1 MILDLRREALPAIHD
16 APVIII
22 GGGPAGISL
31 ALELERRRLP
41 SLLLEAGGTRIDA
54 AGQQAFQAESI
65 SPADHGPVHRFRH
78 RVLGG
83 TSSVWGGRCIPFEP
97 IDFEDRPWL
106 GAASW
111 PLSYHEVARFYPAAL
126 ELCRAGQPHFLA
138 DEALAHQ
145 GGGAMFDVANRD
157 LALDRVER
165 FSEPTDF
172 GRCYRQQLRR
182 SRLATI
188 VLNAPVTRIVAESQG
203 QRVRGV
209 IVRKPD
215 GEDLPIS
222 GSIVVV
228 ACGALET
235 ARLLLASV
243 DERDCGLGN
252 ERDLVGRFYQSHL
265 EGHVGELAVAPGAAA
280 RLDYSRDRQG
290 IYCRRYMQLSPEA
303 QRRDHLAGLI
313 MRPTHAK
320 VADPRHGHA
329 VLSAMFLVKGMLL
342 PEYARGMNSTEQ
354 AEATRLGGGVG
365 LHLRHINNV
374 VSGAPT
380 LTRFAA
386 RWTRRRVLAR
396 RKLPSVFLADPSGRY
411 ALEINAEQ
419 APDPESRVS
428 LGEQRDAQGQRRLI
442 VDWRVSEADRR
453 RVLHG
458 VALADRAFRGAGVAR
473 IVLPDP
479 DAAAAALTRI
489 GGHHIGTAR
498 MARSPRA
505 GVVDA
510 NGEAFEVA
518 GLHVLG
524 AATFPTSGSAN
535 PTLTIVALA
544 VRMADYLAK
553 RLAAP

>member
-188 VLNAPVTRIVAESQG
+188 VLNAPATRIVAESQG

-222 GSIVVV
+222 GSVVVV

-235 ARLLLASV
+235 ARLLLASAG
-243 DERDCGLGN
+243 ERDCGLGN

-290 IYCRRYMQLSPEA
+290 IYCRRYMQLSAEA